1 MVIFKKIKTIVD
13 FERHIE
19 STYQMSIDSEH
30 AKKLGMLEEKTCE
43 RNNDENSFKY
53 QREVNERINEQ
64 QKKRIGEMKPSGV
77 FVNHR
82 MFHVNDK
89 TEQEDWNMVC

>member
-43 RNNDENSFKY
+43 RYNNKCSFQCCK
-53 QREVNERINEQ
+53 EVNEQVNAQ
-64 QKKRIGEMKPSGV
+64 WKKTIAEMKPSRV
-77 FVNHR
+77 FLNHGT
-82 MFHVNDK
+82 FHVNDE
-89 TEQEDWNMVC
+89 TD